1 MTNQNASQST
11 DGNNRDVG
19 AELDAVLDEAI
30 QGDENNMPG
39 GSREEQLMAQIE
51 MFRDRELRAHA
62 ELENYRKRSAR
73 DVEQQIKFA
82 NVAIVRDLLEV
93 VDNLV
98 RAIETAEKKN
108 ESSSLLEG
116 VRLVHQ
122 QFLTVLAK
130 FNCKPIEAVGK
141 QFDPNLHQA
150 IANFP
155 NEAEAGT
162 IIQQASVGYMMHDR
176 VVRPSHVI
184 VSAGPAQT

>member
-1 MTNQNASQST
+1 MSNQHTSQST
-11 DGNNRDVG
+11 EGSNRDVG
-19 AELDAVLDEAI
+19 SELDAVLDEAM
-30 QGDENNMPG
+30 QDKESTAPS
-39 GSREEQLMAQIE
+39 GSREEQLMAQID
-51 MFRDRELRAHA
+51 MYRDRELRAHA

-93 VDNLV
+93 VDNLD
-98 RAIETAEKKN
+98 RAIETAEAKK
-108 ESSSLLEG
+108 ESTALLEG

-122 QFLTVLAK
+122 QFLSVLAK

-141 QFDPNLHQA
+141 PFDPNLHQA

-184 VSAGPAQT
+184 VSAGPAQN